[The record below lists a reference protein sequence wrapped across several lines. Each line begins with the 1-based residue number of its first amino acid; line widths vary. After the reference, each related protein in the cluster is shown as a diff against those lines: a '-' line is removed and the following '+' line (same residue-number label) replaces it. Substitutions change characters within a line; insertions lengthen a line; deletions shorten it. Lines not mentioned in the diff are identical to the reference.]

1 MKIGRGT
8 LLLILTIAVVGL
20 YNAFFDFSGAAAMQ
34 DASGLIQVPSQ
45 FSVVVTGDRLETLLQ
60 ARRLRLFARINHA
73 QNAAQVGKELPAT
86 ELLIFGNPNVGT
98 PLMQCNRTVAIDLP
112 QKALIWE
119 DDAGQVWLAYNDP
132 HYLLQ
137 RHGLSG
143 CETNIERISQ
153 VLRDLATAA
162 TQDAAS

>member
-1 MKIGRGT
+1 
-8 LLLILTIAVVGL
+8 VVLGL
-20 YNAFFDFSGAAAMQ
+20 YNSFFELLGVSAME
-34 DASGLIQVPSQ
+34 DSAGLVQVPSA
-45 FSVVVTGDRLETLLQ
+45 FSVAVTGDRLETLLE

-73 QNAAQVGKELPAT
+73 QNAAQVGKDLPDT
-86 ELLIFGNPNVGT
+86 ELLIFGNPVVGT

-119 DDAGQVWLAYNDP
+119 DEAQQVWLAYNDP

-153 VLRDLATAA
+153 VLNDLAMAA
-162 TQDAAS
+162 TQDDGR